1 MWLYRRGS
9 GGVISRVG
17 AWVVTAIVLAT
28 LLVGIWASM
37 VVSFADGLGH
47 LGDIGLP
54 GFWPQFTKDFPDNL
68 NANLLFI
75 VLVLAFGLLGAF
87 RTLRR
92 AFATTRVI
100 ARPNTTIGSA
110 DGPSTVTPTVYR
122 NDVDAAPTGSADD
135 KTPPP
140 TVGS

>member
-1 MWLYRRGS
+1 MTDVRAQPPEENVIGGGLLALLALPVGVVVLVLISSIGVVASIVGYLVAFAAMWLYRRGS

-54 GFWPQFTKDFPDNL
+54 GFWPQFTRDFPDNVKAHL
-68 NANLLFI
+68 
-75 VLVLAFGLLGAF
+75 
-87 RTLRR
+87 
-92 AFATTRVI
+92 
-100 ARPNTTIGSA
+100 
-110 DGPSTVTPTVYR
+110 
-122 NDVDAAPTGSADD
+122 
-135 KTPPP
+135 
-140 TVGS
+140 